1 MTYGTQKETEIYN
14 EFSVG
19 GDTIEIMRVKRM
31 GSEFRVPSFK
41 S

>member
-1 MTYGTQKETEIYN
+1 MTYWTQKETEIYN

-19 GDTIEIMRVKRM
+19 GDIFEIMRVKRM
-31 GSEFRVPSFK
+31 GSEFRVTSLK